1 MTNIHLISIIG
12 AGPGDPELLTVK
24 AHQRL
29 ANADAVLYDALHGTE
44 VLEIA
49 PENAERI
56 FVGKLQNDGQDQ
68 MERQNT
74 IHQKMFELAKQGK
87 RVVRL
92 KTGDPMVFGRGAE
105 EVRFC
110 KENGLNYEVIP
121 GITTAVA
128 GSALLEVP
136 ITEREKSPM
145 VLLYT
150 GHRSNGSL
158 SNIESVVEVLKGGG
172 TVSMYMGLKSI
183 SLLARTVIEKGIDGE
198 IPVHILSRVSQKG
211 QTIFTSNL
219 FHIQEDMETT
229 SLKTPAIFMIG
240 QYAQRI

>member
-1 MTNIHLISIIG
+1 MTNKHLISIVG
-12 AGPGDPELLTVK
+12 AGPGDPELLTMK

-29 ANADAVLYDALHGTE
+29 ANAEAVLYDALHGTE

-49 PENAERI
+49 PKTAERI
-56 FVGKLQNDGQDQ
+56 YVGKIQCDGQDQ
-68 MERQNT
+68 MERQNA
-74 IHQKMFELAKQGK
+74 IHQKMFELAKLGK

-105 EVRFC
+105 EIRFC
-110 KENGLNYEVIP
+110 KENRLNYEVIP
-121 GITTAVA
+121 GITTEVA

-136 ITEREKSPM
+136 ITERNKSPM

-150 GHRSNGSL
+150 GHRTNGSI

-183 SLLARTVIEKGIDGE
+183 GLLAKTVIEKGIDGK
-198 IPVHILSRVSQKG
+198 IPVHILSQVSQKG
-211 QTIFTSNL
+211 QAIFTSSL

-240 QYAQRI
+240 RYAQRI

>member
-1 MTNIHLISIIG
+1 MKNNHLISIVG

-29 ANADAVLYDALHGTE
+29 AKADVVLFDALHGTE

-56 FVGKLQNDGQDQ
+56 FVGKHQNDGQDQ

-74 IHQKMFELAKQGK
+74 IHQKMLELAKLGK

-105 EVRFC
+105 EIRFC
-110 KENGLNYEVIP
+110 KENHLNYEVIP

-136 ITEREKSPM
+136 ITERNKSPM

-150 GHRSNGSL
+150 GHRTDGRL

-183 SLLARTVIEKGIDGE
+183 ALLAKAVVEKGIDGE
-198 IPVHILSRVSQKG
+198 MPVHILSRVSQKG
-211 QTIFTSNL
+211 QAIFTSNL
-219 FHIQEDMETT
+219 LHIQEEMENT

-240 QYAQRI
+240 QYANKI

>member
-1 MTNIHLISIIG
+1 MTNNHLISIVG
-12 AGPGDPELLTVK
+12 AGPGDPELLTMK

-29 ANADAVLYDALHGTE
+29 ANADVVLYDALHGME

-49 PENAERI
+49 PETAERI
-56 FVGKLQNDGQDQ
+56 YVGKIQCDGQDQ
-68 MERQNT
+68 MERQNA
-74 IHQKMFELAKQGK
+74 IHQKMLELANQGK

-105 EVRFC
+105 EIRFC
-110 KENGLNYEVIP
+110 KENQLNYEVIP

-150 GHRSNGSL
+150 GHRTNGSL
-158 SNIESVVEVLKGGG
+158 SNIESVVEVLKCGG
-172 TVSMYMGLKSI
+172 TVSMYMGLKNI
-183 SLLARTVIEKGIDGE
+183 ALLAKAVVEKGIDGE
-198 IPVHILSRVSQKG
+198 IPVHILSQVSQKG
-211 QTIFTSNL
+211 QAIFTSNL
-219 FHIQEDMETT
+219 FHIQEDMETS
-229 SLKTPAIFMIG
+229 SLQTPAIFMIG
-240 QYAQRI
+240 RYAQRI